1 MNAPQLTVVIVSW
14 NVREALRAN
23 LARLH
28 ELAGEIPTE
37 VFVVNNASSDN
48 SAAMVRTDFPWVRL
62 IANAENRGFGA
73 ANNQALREARGEVV
87 LLLNPDMLVTPG
99 ALRLAHDTLTGDQG
113 IGVLGL
119 RLIAEDGTTLHSVRN
134 FPGFVDQFAT
144 LSKLAKVCPRLLDRH
159 LAPDFDY
166 RASRDVDQVRGS
178 FFAFRRALLGTV
190 GYFDEKSFFIWYEEV
205 NFCKRVRAV
214 GLRVRYL
221 AAEGA
226 HDFHGRS
233 FAQVSLLLNQRR
245 ATRSLVN
252 YAWKWFP
259 RWQAVILAALRPIII
274 AGAVV
279 LAPLRLRTVKHKS

>member
-1 MNAPQLTVVIVSW
+1 MAAPQLTVIIVSW
-14 NVREALRAN
+14 NVREALRVN

-28 ELAGEIPTE
+28 ELAGEIPAE
-37 VFVVNNASSDN
+37 VFVVDNASADG
-48 SAAMVRTDFPWVRL
+48 SAAMVRADFPWVRL

-73 ANNQALREARGEVV
+73 ANNQALREASGEVV

-99 ALRLAHDTLTGDQG
+99 ALRHTHESLMRDTG

-119 RLIAEDGTTLHSVRN
+119 RLIAEDGTTLHSVRR
-134 FPGFVDQFAT
+134 FPGFVDQLAT
-144 LSKLAKVCPRLLDRH
+144 LTKLAKLCPRLLDRH

-166 RASRDVDQVRGS
+166 AVSQDVDQVRGS
-178 FFAFRRALLGTV
+178 FFAFRRDLLATV
-190 GYFDEKSFFIWYEEV
+190 GNFDEQSFFLWYEEV
-205 NFCKRVRAV
+205 DYCQRVRAA

-221 AAEGA
+221 ATEGA

-233 FAQVSLLLNQRR
+233 FAQVNLLLNQRR

-252 YAWKWFP
+252 YSWKWFP
-259 RWQAVILAALRPIII
+259 RWQAVILACFRPVII

-279 LAPLRLRTVKHKS
+279 LAPLRLKTVKRKS